1 MLEQQTWWE
10 PLMHFRD
17 WLFGLF
23 VADKTKWAQTRV
35 RELMTERQ
43 DLYDKLMR
51 EVDMIERAVDDRN
64 NNNGHR

>member
-1 MLEQQTWWE
+1 
-10 PLMHFRD
+10 MHFRD

-51 EVDMIERAVDDRN
+51 EVNMIERAVDDRN
-64 NNNGHR
+64 NNNGHW